1 MVDVPNRNFL
11 SPLNFKFVLKRAP
24 NVMFFV
30 QSAEIPGLALPNI
43 DVSNPLIRAPFPG
56 DHLLYDEFN
65 ISFKVDE
72 DLNNFLELHNWIRA
86 LGKIN
91 YYEYDVLSK
100 KSITSGE
107 SIRSDITLTLL
118 TSNKNPNFEIVFKDA
133 FPIRV
138 SGFTLNTTDSDIDY
152 VESSAT
158 FKYLSYDI
166 NSVKNV

>member
-1 MVDVPNRNFL
+1 MTDIANRNFL

-30 QSAEIPGLALPNI
+30 QSAEIPGLALPGI
-43 DVSNPLIRAPFPG
+43 DVSNPLIRTPFPG

-86 LGKIN
+86 LGKID
-91 YYEYDVLSK
+91 YSEYNMLSK
-100 KSITSGE
+100 KSIASGE
-107 SIRSDITLTLL
+107 SIRSDITLMLL

-138 SGFTLNTTDSDIDY
+138 NGFTLKTTDSDIDY

-158 FKYLSYDI
+158 FRYISYDI
-166 NSVKNV
+166 QKIV